1 MPRVKRFTIYL
12 PLINTEVHIPGEV
25 FDSLIALEFDARR
38 RGLQTL
44 THKQVVEYLDQ
55 EGVLPG
61 LFKPEYLVHLD

>member
-1 MPRVKRFTIYL
+1 VQ
-12 PLINTEVHIPGEV
+12 IPGEV

-44 THKQVVEYLDQ
+44 THQQVVEYLDQ

>member
-1 MPRVKRFTIYL
+1 MGLLLTIL
-12 PLINTEVHIPGEV
+12 NTEVQIPGEV

-44 THKQVVEYLDQ
+44 THQQVVEYLDQ

>member
-1 MPRVKRFTIYL
+1 MPRVKLFTRYL
-12 PLINTEVHIPGEV
+12 PLINTEVHISGDV
-25 FDSLIALEFDARR
+25 FDNLIALEFDARR

-44 THKQVVEYLDQ
+44 THKQVMEYLDQ